1 MKGTVV
7 YVFAFDVANE
17 IRTST
22 IGEVLGQKP
31 FPFQIRLGAA
41 APRDVPVYT
50 PLTIRLKPV
59 DCLSNAGPIELRPQV
74 KIFDVGAIS
83 VSYEVAFVKPSL
95 ADLVPYHQ
103 LKIADEPLAAQ
114 AERLAL
120 LVSASIEPAM
130 VKPNKERPVI
140 EAYTAFC
147 VSEVGGPVQ
156 DWMTAHRAAIAGLLN
171 EEPEPGKLA
180 PQQIEETM
188 SHVLAYTRDDV
199 AVLDWDAALIVDA
212 GGYFDDVLYMIEL
225 ANLQLEEYKLLDDR
239 LDKLFVLAYQDLER
253 RVSALRWPFAVDRR
267 LTLIHRTRMDITKM
281 SEELSNITK
290 FVGDW
295 YLARVYLACKNRFHL
310 AHWEA
315 SVDQKLGELDRI
327 YTMVRQEATDRR
339 MLILESI
346 IVLLFIFE
354 VVAAFVLKK

>member
-7 YVFAFDVANE
+7 YLFAFDVANE
-17 IRTST
+17 IRTPE

-31 FPFQIRLGAA
+31 FPFQIRLDAA

-50 PLTIRLKPV
+50 PRTIRLKPV
-59 DCLSNAGPIELRPQV
+59 DCMTNVGPIELRPQV

-83 VSYEVAFVKPSL
+83 VSYEAAFVKSSL

-103 LKIADEPLAAQ
+103 LKIADEPLAVH

-120 LVSASIEPAM
+120 QVSASIQSAM
-130 VKPNKERPVI
+130 VKPNKERPAV

-147 VSEVGGPVQ
+147 ISEVAGPVQ
-156 DWMTAHRAAIAGLLN
+156 EWMTAHRAAVAGLLN
-171 EEPEPGKLA
+171 EEPEPGRLA
-180 PQQIEETM
+180 AQQIDETM

-199 AVLDWDAALIVDA
+199 AVIDWDAALIVDT

-225 ANLQLEEYKLLDDR
+225 ANLQLEEFKLLDDR
-239 LDKLFVLAYQDLER
+239 LDRLFTLAYEDLER
-253 RVSALRWPFAVDRR
+253 RSTGWRWIVVDRR
-267 LTLIHRTRMDITKM
+267 LKLIRGTRMDITRM

-295 YLARVYLACKNRFHL
+295 YLARVYLACKHRFHL
-310 AHWEA
+310 SHWEA

-327 YTMVRQEATDRR
+327 YSVVRQDATDRR

-346 IVLLFIFE
+346 IVLLFLYE
-354 VVAAFVLKK
+354 VVAPFVLKK